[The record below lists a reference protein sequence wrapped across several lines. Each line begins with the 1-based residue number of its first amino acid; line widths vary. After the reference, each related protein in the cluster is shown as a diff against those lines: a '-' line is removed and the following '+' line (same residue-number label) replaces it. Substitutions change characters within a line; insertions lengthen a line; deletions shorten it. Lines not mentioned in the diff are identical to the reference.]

1 MSVWFCCYALIV
13 LDFSV
18 SNLHHTIK
26 TLFKAWSRSG
36 YQFAC
41 FTICQ
46 KFCLSN
52 FLPPGSFNYI
62 CFKPSS
68 KTNLCSWEQQKKKRE
83 KERESTSAR
92 LVTIW
97 IISCLDYCNS
107 IFRTFYVWILSY
119 YSCFD
124 AGCRVLED
132 YMNDRV
138 KYVITNSRWDDN
150 FEEVSAV
157 LMSQPSYCQC

>member
-1 MSVWFCCYALIV
+1 MYASPSARNSAFLISYLLV
-13 LDFSV
+13 HSTAFV
-18 SNLHHTIK
+18 SNPLQRQI
-26 TLFKAWSRSG
+26 FVRENSR
-36 YQFAC
+36 
-41 FTICQ
+41 
-46 KFCLSN
+46 KR
-52 FLPPGSFNYI
+52 
-62 CFKPSS
+62 
-68 KTNLCSWEQQKKKRE
+68 RE
-83 KERESTSAR
+83 KKRESTSAR

-157 LMSQPSYCQC
+157 LMSQPSYCQCWC

>member
-1 MSVWFCCYALIV
+1 MLHLLPEILPFLFLTSWFIQ
-13 LDFSV
+13 
-18 SNLHHTIK
+18 LHLFQ
-26 TLFKAWSRSG
+26 TLFKYKSS
-36 YQFAC
+36 FAR
-41 FTICQ
+41 TA
-46 KFCLSN
+46 
-52 FLPPGSFNYI
+52 
-62 CFKPSS
+62 
-68 KTNLCSWEQQKKKRE
+68 EEKK

-92 LVTIW
+92 LVTIL

-107 IFRTFYVWILSY
+107 IFRTFHVWILSY

-157 LMSQPSYCQC
+157 LMSQASYCQCWC